1 MIIAKMPQQFLI
13 TPAVGLI
20 KDPTG
25 IMFSVGWLDWCATFY
40 IVRFLQER

>member
-25 IMFSVGWLDWCATFY
+25 IMLSIGWMNYCISIY
-40 IVRFLQER
+40 IARFFQEG